1 MHAVA
6 TFSALSALVRMAKSA
21 VTEHYSYG
29 PNVLQ
34 SYDVYIPETVE
45 SPSTA
50 INKHWLVFIHGGYF
64 RDLTVNSSS
73 VQPAIQVLE
82 SRNATNYTDAID
94 SVAGIA
100 SLNYRLSAFPGV
112 QDPATTPPNDIQNVS
127 WPTHLDDVVAGL
139 KDLNKKHHIDGRY
152 VISGHSVGAQMAFL
166 SALKTLNDSSIP
178 KPVAILG
185 VSGIYD
191 FPQILETNPE
201 YTNLTLNAIK
211 DPALLGSASP
221 AEYPSSLYA
230 QLNLVAV
237 VLAHSHDD
245 GLVPWDQVDTMYAV
259 IKDVAKVEAEI
270 VTLQGA
276 HNSIWSGGVQLATA
290 FAETLALLG
299 TESPCV
305 Q

>member
-1 MHAVA
+1 
-6 TFSALSALVRMAKSA
+6 MANSYT
-21 VTEHYSYG
+21 TEHYSYG

-34 SYDVYIPETVE
+34 SYDVHIPKGNGKSQDIHSGKT
-45 SPSTA
+45 
-50 INKHWLVFIHGGYF
+50 WLVYIHGGYF
-64 RDLTVNSSS
+64 RDLTVNSTS
-73 VQPAIQVLE
+73 VQPAIDILE
-82 SRNATNYTDAID
+82 ARNTTNLTNTID
-94 SVAGIA
+94 QVAGIT

-112 QDPATTPPNDIQNVS
+112 QDPATTPPNEIQNVS
-127 WPTHLDDVVAGL
+127 WPDHLNDVVAGL
-139 KDLNKKHHIDGRY
+139 RDLNRHHRIDGNY

-166 SALKTLNDSSIP
+166 AAIQTLNDTTIP
-178 KPVAILG
+178 KPVAVLG

-191 FPQILETNPE
+191 FPQILRTNPE

-230 QLNLVAV
+230 QLKLRAV

-259 IKDVAKVEAEI
+259 IKDVAEKEAEI

-276 HNSIWSGGVQLATA
+276 HNTIWGGVQLAKA
-290 FAETLALLG
+290 FAGALALLG
-299 TESPCV
+299 NKPGGDAAC
-305 Q
+305 